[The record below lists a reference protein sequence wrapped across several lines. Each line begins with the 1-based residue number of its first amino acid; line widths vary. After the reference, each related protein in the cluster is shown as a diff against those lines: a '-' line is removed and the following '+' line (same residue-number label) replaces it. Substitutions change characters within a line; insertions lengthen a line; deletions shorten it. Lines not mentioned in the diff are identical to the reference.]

1 MHTVKSGGRFRSRFQ
16 GRERAIDNTR
26 QRWIFDSVVW
36 AASLLFAFGL
46 LMECALAKEEDKGV
60 PIPVAS
66 CKAER
71 AEIHWHA
78 AAKRAIW
85 R

>member
-1 MHTVKSGGRFRSRFQ
+1 MN
-16 GRERAIDNTR
+16 NTR
-26 QRWIFDSVVW
+26 QRWIFDSAVW

-46 LMECALAKEEDKGV
+46 FIDSALAQDKDKV
-60 PIPVAS
+60 VATPVAS

-71 AEIHWHA
+71 GDIHWHA
-78 AAKRAIW
+78 LRNP